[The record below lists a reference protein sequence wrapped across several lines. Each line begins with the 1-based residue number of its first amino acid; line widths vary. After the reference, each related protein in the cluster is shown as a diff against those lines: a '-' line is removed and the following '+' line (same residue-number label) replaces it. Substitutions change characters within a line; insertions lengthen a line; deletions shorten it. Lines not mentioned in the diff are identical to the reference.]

1 MHALKMTYHVQCFKC
16 AACKNPIRN
25 QAFYMEEGEPYC
37 EKGENTETFLESQ
50 FPLQTVVHNL
60 VIHWLIEKKSKRFI
74 RFCLFILFRFFH
86 LHSNAMS
93 LQSPTMLLLY

>member
-37 EKGENTETFLESQ
+37 EKGEEAETRSHTIIQ
-50 FPLQTVVHNL
+50 W
-60 VIHWLIEKKSKRFI
+60 I
-74 RFCLFILFRFFH
+74 
-86 LHSNAMS
+86 
-93 LQSPTMLLLY
+93 